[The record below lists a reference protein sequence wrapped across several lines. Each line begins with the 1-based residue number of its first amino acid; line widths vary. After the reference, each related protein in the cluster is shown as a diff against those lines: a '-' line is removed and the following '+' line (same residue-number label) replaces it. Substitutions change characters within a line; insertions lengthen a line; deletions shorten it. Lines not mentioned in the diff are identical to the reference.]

1 MGQLFRFFFEHQ
13 EIDLSYWTFYV
24 HKTFKHK
31 SNQIVYWNTSA
42 REVIDLVIP
51 QLLKN
56 MDRCA
61 MGGSVSL
68 YLKKEKNLNNKGGL
82 SVSGVT

>member
-1 MGQLFRFFFEHQ
+1 M
-13 EIDLSYWTFYV
+13 T
-24 HKTFKHK
+24 
-31 SNQIVYWNTSA
+31 
-42 REVIDLVIP
+42 LVIP